1 MADSGTFDVTPEQW
15 IRVKSAVLA
24 KTSIA
29 ITTDSGEASA
39 KGLTISWNYADGK
52 LLITVL
58 KHAWYDPSLETIDAD
73 ISDMI
78 ADATA

>member
-29 ITTDSGEASA
+29 ITADSGYCVRIAIPSLVSA
-39 KGLTISWNYADGK
+39 E
-52 LLITVL
+52 TVL
-58 KHAWYDPSLETIDAD
+58 SGLRPL
-73 ISDMI
+73 
-78 ADATA
+78 